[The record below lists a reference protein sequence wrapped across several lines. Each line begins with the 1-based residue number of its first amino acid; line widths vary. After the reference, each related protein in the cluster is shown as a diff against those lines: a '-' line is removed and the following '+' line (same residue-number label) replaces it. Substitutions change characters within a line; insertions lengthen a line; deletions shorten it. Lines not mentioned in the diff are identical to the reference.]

1 MTDMP
6 TPEPNVVLLQKIVEK
21 RRELANYLRMMEP
34 RSARLTNIAI
44 VCGAISAVLTAT
56 PALGGNDVAKWLTET
71 LELPIPIWQLL
82 CFGAMICSIAAT
94 IATNMSKS
102 HETTARVLKAQTCE
116 SKLEG
121 LETLLEVG
129 SVDTESASAQFAD
142 AIKDVPFV

>member
-1 MTDMP
+1 MTDIP

-21 RRELANYLRMMEP
+21 RRELANYLRMTEP
-34 RSARLTNIAI
+34 RSVRLTNIAI

-56 PALGGNDVAKWLTET
+56 PALGGNDLVKWLTAA
-71 LELPIPIWQLL
+71 LDSPLPIWQLL
-82 CFGAMICSIAAT
+82 CFGAMICSVAAT

-102 HETTARVLKAQTCE
+102 HETTARVMKAQACD

-129 SVDTESASAQFAD
+129 SVDTESASTQFAD